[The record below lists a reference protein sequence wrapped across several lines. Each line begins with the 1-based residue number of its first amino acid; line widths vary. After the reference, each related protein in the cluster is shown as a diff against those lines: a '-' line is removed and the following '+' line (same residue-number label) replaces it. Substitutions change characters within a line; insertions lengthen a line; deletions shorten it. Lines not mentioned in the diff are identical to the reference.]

1 MLLNAPVTV
10 KHSLMLGWPATAS
23 CIAQSASCMHSTGL
37 HEPSGAR
44 HKLYRYLTM
53 YLRSSHYPE
62 RCSKPGEASTSGREQ
77 YDQLV
82 RFADI
87 GCGFGGLLV
96 K

>member
-1 MLLNAPVTV
+1 MGTLHRSIPVCTCAGQQHPCRRSTDPVSVAPPGLLFRSKVSSVTG
-10 KHSLMLGWPATAS
+10 HHMS
-23 CIAQSASCMHSTGL
+23 C
-37 HEPSGAR
+37 
-44 HKLYRYLTM
+44 
-53 YLRSSHYPE
+53 RSPHYPE

-82 RFADI
+82 RFADV

>member
-1 MLLNAPVTV
+1 MTGA
-10 KHSLMLGWPATAS
+10 SLSLPRQVVQCQDFKS
-23 CIAQSASCMHSTGL
+23 QSVCMSRCRLMH
-37 HEPSGAR
+37 
-44 HKLYRYLTM
+44 
-53 YLRSSHYPE
+53 RSKHYPE

-77 YDQLV
+77 QHDQLV